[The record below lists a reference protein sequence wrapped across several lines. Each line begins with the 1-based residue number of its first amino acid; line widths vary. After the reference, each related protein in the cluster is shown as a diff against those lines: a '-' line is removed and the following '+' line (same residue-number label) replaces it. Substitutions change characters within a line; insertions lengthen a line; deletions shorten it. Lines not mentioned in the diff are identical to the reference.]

1 MTSIKIKFRES
12 SIKGRKGSC
21 FIQLI
26 HKRKMKTIAT
36 GMKVEKSEWNAAR
49 ERIVTSKATPQ
60 RFRELMLI
68 QEYLDNA
75 VSDLK
80 EIVIKLMT
88 SQPYVT
94 ADMIAQ
100 SYRELDY
107 TKSFFTIMEER
118 IEQLKKNGQKRTATN
133 YEGALR
139 MFRQFRKDRD
149 ISPDE
154 INGILIKDFE
164 LYLKGKGNSR
174 NTSSYYMRIL
184 QAAYNYAVEKCW
196 VKKNTYPFK
205 DVFTGEEKT
214 AKRAVALEVVLGLDR
229 LDLEHKP
236 MLDLAK
242 DIFMFSLYTRGMAFI
257 DIAYLKKENLT
268 GSLLEY
274 KRHKTG
280 QLIQIGLPECAMELI
295 RKYTFTMDDT
305 DYLFPLL
312 YYPEKKRCCSYDSA
326 LRLHNCRLK
335 EISTIMK
342 LPEPLT
348 SYTPRHTWANLAKHL
363 GVATIVISDAM
374 GHTSEDTTKI
384 YLDKINN
391 TLLDEANNTVVAVIR
406 NRNKY

>member
-1 MTSIKIKFRES
+1 MTSIKIKFRKS

-49 ERIVTSKATPQ
+49 ERIITSKATPQ
-60 RFRELMLI
+60 RFRELILI

-75 VSDLK
+75 VSELK
-80 EIVIKLMT
+80 EIVINLMT

-100 SYRELDY
+100 NYRELDY
-107 TKSFFTIMEER
+107 TKSFFTIMEGR
-118 IEQLKKNGQKRTATN
+118 IEQLRKNEQKRTATN

-149 ISPDE
+149 ISPNE
-154 INGILIKDFE
+154 INGILIKDFAV
-164 LYLKGKGNSR
+164 YLKGKGNSL
-174 NTSSYYMRIL
+174 NTVSFYMRIL

-205 DVFTGEEKT
+205 EVFTGEEKT
-214 AKRAVALEVVLGLDR
+214 AKRAVALEVVLSLEQ
-229 LDLEHKP
+229 LDLEQKP
-236 MLDLAK
+236 TLDFAR

-257 DIAYLKKENLT
+257 DIAYLKKENLA
-268 GSLLEY
+268 GDLLEY

-280 QLIQIGLPECAMELI
+280 QLIQMRLPECAMELI
-295 RKYTFTMDDT
+295 RKYAPAMNDT

-312 YYPEKKRCCSYDSA
+312 YYPDKKKDCFYDSA
-326 LRLHNCRLK
+326 LRLYNIRLK
-335 EISTIMK
+335 DISALME
-342 LPEPLT
+342 LSEPLT

-384 YLDKINN
+384 YLDRINN
-391 TLLDEANNTVVAVIR
+391 TVLDEANNTVVALIR
-406 NRNKY
+406 DKNRC

>member
-60 RFRELMLI
+60 RFRELVLI

-75 VSDLK
+75 VLDLK
-80 EIVIKLMT
+80 EIIINLMT
-88 SQPYVT
+88 SQSYVT

-100 SYRELDY
+100 NYRELDY
-107 TKSFFTIMEER
+107 TKSFFIIMEGR

-139 MFRQFRKDRD
+139 MFRQFREDRD
-149 ISPDE
+149 ISPNE
-154 INGILIKDFE
+154 ITGILIKDFAI
-164 LYLKGKGNSR
+164 YLKGKGNSR

-184 QAAYNYAVEKCW
+184 QAVYNYAVEKCW
-196 VKKNTYPFK
+196 VRKNTYPFK

-214 AKRAVALEVVLGLDR
+214 AKRAIDQEVVLELEQ
-229 LDLEHKP
+229 LDLEQQP
-236 MLDLAK
+236 ALDFAR

-257 DIAYLKKENLT
+257 DIAYLKKGNLT
-268 GSLLEY
+268 GNLLQY

-280 QLIQIGLPECAMELI
+280 QLIQMRLPECAMELI
-295 RKYTFTMDDT
+295 RKYAPAMNDT

-312 YYPEKKRCCSYDSA
+312 YHPGRRKYCAYDSA
-326 LRLHNCRLK
+326 LRLYNLRLK
-335 EISTIMK
+335 DISTIME
-342 LPEPLT
+342 LSEPLT
-348 SYTPRHTWANLAKHL
+348 SYVSRHTWATLAKYL
-363 GVATIVISDAM
+363 GVATIVISEAM
-374 GHTSEDTTKI
+374 GHTSEDTTQI
-384 YLDKINN
+384 YLGRINN
-391 TLLDEANNTVVAVIR
+391 TVLDEANNTVVAVINDK
-406 NRNKY
+406 NRC